1 MIIKDNVASNVFLF
15 ITCNCICYQK
25 LIVLVIQHML
35 YINDMSVVLNF
46 NFFNHF
52 CSVLLRQFI
61 SESSL
66 IKAVIALKTIYLIK
80 NNNRLK

>member
-1 MIIKDNVASNVFLF
+1 
-15 ITCNCICYQK
+15 
-25 LIVLVIQHML
+25 
-35 YINDMSVVLNF
+35 MSVVLNF